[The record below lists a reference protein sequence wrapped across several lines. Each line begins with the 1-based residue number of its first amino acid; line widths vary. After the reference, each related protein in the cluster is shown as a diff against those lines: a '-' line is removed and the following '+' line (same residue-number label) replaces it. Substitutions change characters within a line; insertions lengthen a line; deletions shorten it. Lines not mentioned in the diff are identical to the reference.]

1 VAGLWGKGKLGL
13 ACGEEWIWREMRED
27 GTGSVWGAAVGDS
40 ELGKKKGEWRLFLAL
55 WFWERKPKKR
65 GGSGFV

>member
-1 VAGLWGKGKLGL
+1 
-13 ACGEEWIWREMRED
+13 MRED
-27 GTGSVWGAAVGDS
+27 GTGSVSGAAVGDI

-55 WFWERKPKKR
+55 WFWEREPKKR